1 MHLNAYPNFLDNGGV
16 YQIPEDHYEKIKWLL
31 SISEKEANKMPTSTG
46 DFSLKQWRKV
56 HDFFKNGDISL
67 DKVETSKLKYSEVQK
82 GTYEQTFSKEK
93 GNCSV
98 PSQLRTLNNFLKLS
112 KE

>member
-1 MHLNAYPNFLDNGGV
+1 MNNGKGRGGQYGMHGFIAEVAECGIGNAREQIEGKALIYEWINDNGGV
-16 YQIPEDHYEKIKWLL
+16 YQIPEDHY
-31 SISEKEANKMPTSTG
+31 
-46 DFSLKQWRKV
+46 
-56 HDFFKNGDISL
+56 SL
-67 DKVETSKLKYSEVQK
+67 DKVEPSKLKYSEVQK